1 MYEYLPI
8 EQAKPGDLVECLD
21 NYSHAFTKG
30 RIYQVRRVNGRYGD
44 IEVVEDDNGSK
55 TNGWDPKFFKLI
67 KSKPMINA
75 QIGDTVICI
84 APCVG
89 NLVGQVDVLQ
99 SANKIHEVF
108 VLSNGTHLNHFSI
121 THRVLCKTK
130 ALLKRNLAF
139 YKRSGTPW
147 TEEEYHNI
155 VKYCGYET
163 DSGISNYAYHK
174 FIFDDGSPHRFMYMW
189 TKQEK
194 TMNFNNCTQVAYEDI
209 FNPQR
214 VAIVT
219 KFVHGHPVNSRIIPC
234 YKEHFWVL
242 FNNPNGPA
250 YRHEIGE
257 SCEWEDILINTG
269 IPITQ
274 NPCYEVPLVAES
286 SIESQSKENTMNDLQ
301 QILSQIFG
309 TEKPTT
315 DYTKRPQ
322 LLVVVYSLDGK
333 KVGTTTA
340 NSVEQV
346 TSEVK
351 RNPQLWGCKVLTYK
365 LNKELFVDV
374 PVSIEKARVASESEA
389 E

>member
-1 MYEYLPI
+1 MYQYLPI

-21 NYSHAFTKG
+21 NYPHAFTKG
-30 RIYQVRRVNGRYGD
+30 KIYQVRRVNSRYND

-55 TNGWDPKFFKLI
+55 INGWNPKFFKLI

-75 QIGDTVICI
+75 QVGDTVICI
-84 APCVG
+84 ASCVG

-99 SANKIHEVF
+99 PANKINEVF
-108 VLSNGTHLNHFSI
+108 VLSNGTHLDHFST
-121 THRVLCKTK
+121 THSVICKAK
-130 ALLKRNLAF
+130 SSLKRNLAF

-155 VKYCGYET
+155 VKYYGYET
-163 DSGISNYAYHK
+163 DARISTYNYEK
-174 FIFDDGSPHRFMYMW
+174 FIFDDGNFTRFMYTW
-189 TKQEK
+189 GEK
-194 TMNFNNCTQVAYEDI
+194 HKNFKNCEQVAYEDI
-209 FNPQR
+209 FNHQR
-214 VAIVT
+214 VAVVT
-219 KFVHGHPVNSRIIPC
+219 KDVRGHPVGSRIIPKN
-234 YKEHFWVL
+234 YEGVL
-242 FNNPNGPA
+242 ADKPEGRSYAPT
-250 YRHEIGE
+250 IGS
-257 SCEWEDILINTG
+257 SCEWEDTLTNTG
-269 IPITQ
+269 IPHTQ
-274 NPCYEVPLVAES
+274 NPCYEVQLVAERP
-286 SIESQSKENTMNDLQ
+286 IEFQQKENSMNDLQ

-309 TEKPTT
+309 AEKPTT
-315 DYTKRPQ
+315 DYDKRPQ

-333 KVGTTTA
+333 KVATTTA

-346 TSEVK
+346 ASEVK

>member
-1 MYEYLPI
+1 MYQYLPI
-8 EQAKPGDLVECLD
+8 EQAKPGDLVECIGD
-21 NYSHAFTKG
+21 YPHAFTKG
-30 RIYQVRRVNGRYGD
+30 RIYQVRSVNGRYGD

-55 TNGWDPKFFKLI
+55 TNGWAPKFFKLI

-108 VLSNGTHLNHFSI
+108 VLSNGTHLSHFSI

-147 TEEEYHNI
+147 TEEEFQNI

-163 DSGISNYAYHK
+163 DAKISTYDYEK
-174 FIFDDGSPHRFMYMW
+174 FIFDDGNFTRFMYTW
-189 TKQEK
+189 GERHK
-194 TMNFNNCTQVAYEDI
+194 NFRNCKQVAYEDI
-209 FNPQR
+209 FHQQR
-214 VAIVT
+214 VAVVT
-219 KFVHGHPVNSRIIPC
+219 KDVHGHPVGSRIIPC

-242 FNNPNGPA
+242 FNNPNGLS

-274 NPCYEVPLVAES
+274 NPCYEVPLVAER
-286 SIESQSKENTMNDLQ
+286 SIESQSKENAMNDLQ

-309 TEKPTT
+309 AEKPTT
-315 DYTKRPQ
+315 DYDKRPQ

-333 KVGTTTA
+333 KVATTTA

-346 TSEVK
+346 ASEVK

-374 PVSIEKARVASESEA
+374 HVSIEKARVASESEA